1 MDISKPLGS
10 LGNLTSAFKIN
21 SPTIDSKDI
30 DSLTKS
36 IDNLTKILNKRTGKV
51 KKSSESTID
60 KEDKQGNLFT
70 DIKDFGKGFI
80 SPFADAKKY
89 IFGGKN
95 TMPPGIDLKTNED
108 AEKSD
113 NKVLTLSQ
121 FKNELVKMR
130 NTDLEKNLLAEVV
143 VIRKIVAQKAG
154 YGDKAALSGTG
165 IEPNN

>member
-113 NKVLTLSQ
+113 NKVLTLALYENENSV
-121 FKNELVKMR
+121 FKSDYVGEYYN
-130 NTDLEKNLLAEVV
+130 NTTEDLTFWWEEDNKHW
-143 VIRKIVAQKAG
+143 
-154 YGDKAALSGTG
+154 D
-165 IEPNN
+165 